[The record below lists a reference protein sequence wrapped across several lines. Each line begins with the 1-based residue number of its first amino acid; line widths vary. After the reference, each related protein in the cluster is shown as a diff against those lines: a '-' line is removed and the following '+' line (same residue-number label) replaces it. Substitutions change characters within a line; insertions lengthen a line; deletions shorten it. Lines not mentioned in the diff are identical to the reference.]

1 MNIVTYF
8 DYQNH
13 IVFISTH
20 TKISTPHEKAPV
32 SQVLAIKAM
41 VNGTRNSRKTNYR
54 SSIYLS

>member
-8 DYQNH
+8 DYNNH

-20 TKISTPHEKAPV
+20 TKIGTQHEKAPV

-41 VNGTRNSRKTNYR
+41 EMGQEIAGR
-54 SSIYLS
+54 

>member
-20 TKISTPHEKAPV
+20 TKISTPREKAPV

-41 VNGTRNSRKTNYR
+41 VMDKK
-54 SSIYLS
+54 

>member
-32 SQVLAIKAM
+32 SQVLAIKA
-41 VNGTRNSRKTNYR
+41 NGTRNSRKINYR